1 MRYLYVCV
9 YLYGSVYLQGEEEGK
24 AIAGGGGGEVGRGGL
39 GTKEI
44 EMRTIVEESWGLDQL
59 HRSICSTRIRS

>member
-1 MRYLYVCV
+1 M
-9 YLYGSVYLQGEEEGK
+9 QGEEEGK
-24 AIAGGGGGEVGRGGL
+24 AIAGGEVGRGGL